1 MHRYVLRPNS
11 PSLTWQK
18 WLLICSFFA
27 QMLPFYKVLSAWKT
41 MQEPWKIF
49 KKARIWQKG
58 QFSIHISFKNKMRIC
73 ILVHIL
79 YQNAEINF
87 LKALACDEFIRP
99 KCFQSPC
106 PIYPLKF
113 LLESYFKFIHTP
125 LNLFVLK
132 VMTYRLGHASGKK

>member
-1 MHRYVLRPNS
+1 MH
-11 PSLTWQK
+11 PSTYT
-18 WLLICSFFA
+18 I
-27 QMLPFYKVLSAWKT
+27 
-41 MQEPWKIF
+41 
-49 KKARIWQKG
+49 
-58 QFSIHISFKNKMRIC
+58 
-73 ILVHIL
+73 

-113 LLESYFKFIHTP
+113 LLKSYFKFIHTP

-132 VMTYRLGHASGKK
+132 VMKYRLGHASGKK